1 MTDLDYSRMRKLV
14 KDVARS
20 VSNGYPSYV
29 TSDDTEG
36 HLWVHM
42 YERKGSFARIVD
54 EGDGWEARIGSILRS
69 EANNYCAKEKAA
81 AEGYSVDDLYRYSLP
96 QIRLLLDDVFSY
108 EDWQSFGL
116 HGDGQ
121 PVAKIQANQTGDRIA
136 ELVDVK
142 TAIEAMDDDT
152 YNLLVWHYKY
162 HYTMP
167 MLAEEFGITSEAAKK
182 RAQRALTALQKQLGR
197 RDQSDQ
203 SSASERRTVRTNA
216 ASRAA
221 LSSQYEG

>member
-1 MTDLDYSRMRKLV
+1 MTDLDYTQMRKLV
-14 KDVARS
+14 KGIARS
-20 VSNGYPSYV
+20 VSNGYPPYV
-29 TSDDTEG
+29 TADDTEG

-42 YERKGSFARIVD
+42 YERKNSFVRIVN
-54 EGDGWEARIGSILRS
+54 EGDGWEARVASILRR
-69 EANNYCAKEKAA
+69 EANNYCAKEKAD
-81 AEGYSVDDLYRYSLP
+81 AEGYNPEDLYRYSLP
-96 QIRLLLDDVFSY
+96 KIRLLLDDVFSY

-121 PVAKIQANQTGDRIA
+121 PGAKIQANQTGDRIA

-142 TAIEAMDDDT
+142 NAISAMNDDT

-167 MLAEEFGITSEAAKK
+167 MLAEEFGITAETAKK
-182 RAQRALTALQKQLGR
+182 RTQRAVAALQKQLGR
-197 RDQSDQ
+197 KDRSDE
-203 SSASERRTVRTNA
+203 SSASGGRTVRTNA

-221 LSSQYEG
+221 ISSHYEG

>member
-1 MTDLDYSRMRKLV
+1 MTDLDYNQMRKLV

-20 VSNGYPSYV
+20 VSNGYPPYV
-29 TSDDTEG
+29 TADDTEG

-42 YERKGSFARIVD
+42 YERKAWFAQVVE
-54 EGDGWEARIGSILRS
+54 EGDGWEARIGSVLRK
-69 EANNYCAKEKAA
+69 EANNYCAKEKAD
-81 AEGYSVDDLYRYSLP
+81 AEGYSPEDIYRYPLSK
-96 QIRLLLDDVFSY
+96 IRLLLDDVFSY

-142 TAIEAMDDDT
+142 SAIEAMDDET

-162 HYTMP
+162 QYTMP
-167 MLAEEFGITSEAAKK
+167 MLAEEFGITVEAVKK

-197 RDQSDQ
+197 KDYSDE
-203 SSASERRTVRTNA
+203 SSASGGRTVRSNA
-216 ASRAA
+216 AHRAA
-221 LSSQYEG
+221 VSTQYDG